1 MSCAVPLDPVALLPT
16 LDILLP
22 HAKIKSAPAY
32 QGRTL
37 SRLRVISGKL
47 KGRKLFTLKGMDLR
61 PTSDRVKEAIFDIL
75 QNSVEGQKVLDLFA
89 GTGAMGIEALSRGAK
104 RAVFVEASPRSLAV
118 LYKNLAVG
126 RLQEQAEVLS
136 REVQAGMKILSERGE
151 TFDLI
156 FLDPP
161 YGKGLARKTLQALSG
176 ESILAPDALIV
187 AEHSSAEDLD
197 VVSFL
202 ERIDQRRYGSTL
214 VSFFRKSSAVL
225 RCCSVAVR

>member
-1 MSCAVPLDPVALLPT
+1 VPAAFFPT

-32 QGRTL
+32 QGGIL

-47 KGRKLFTLKGMDLR
+47 KGKRLFTLKGMDLR

-75 QNSVEGQKVLDLFA
+75 QNSIPGQKVLDLFA

-104 RAVFVEASPRSLAV
+104 RALFVEGSRRSLAV
-118 LYKNLAVG
+118 LYKNLEAC

-136 REVQAGMKILSERGE
+136 REVEAGIKILSERGE

-161 YGKGLARKTLQALSG
+161 YGKGLAREALQALSG
-176 ESILAPDALIV
+176 RSILTSAEALIV
-187 AEHSSAEDLD
+187 AEHSPAENLEDIP
-197 VVSFL
+197 SL

-214 VSFFRKSSAVL
+214 VSFFRESSAVL
-225 RCCSVAVR
+225 QCGSAPVP

>member
-1 MSCAVPLDPVALLPT
+1 
-16 LDILLP
+16 
-22 HAKIKSAPAY
+22 
-32 QGRTL
+32 
-37 SRLRVISGKL
+37 LRVISGKL
-47 KGRKLFTLKGMDLR
+47 KGKRLFTLKGMDLR

-75 QNSVEGQKVLDLFA
+75 QNSIPGRKVLDLFA

-104 RAVFVEASPRSLAV
+104 GAVFVEGSPQSLTV
-118 LYKNLAVG
+118 LYKNLEAC

-136 REVQAGMKILSERGE
+136 REVQAGIKILSERGE

-187 AEHSSAEDLD
+187 AEHSPAEDLD
-197 VVSFL
+197 AISFL
-202 ERIDQRRYGSTL
+202 ERVDQRKYGSTL
-214 VSFFRKSSAVL
+214 VSFFRRGRKEIL
-225 RCCSVAVR
+225 EEKD

>member
-1 MSCAVPLDPVALLPT
+1 MFS
-16 LDILLP
+16 
-22 HAKIKSAPAY
+22 H
-32 QGRTL
+32 
-37 SRLRVISGKL
+37 LRVISGKL
-47 KGRKLFTLKGMDLR
+47 KGKRLFTLKGMDLR

-75 QNSVEGQKVLDLFA
+75 QNSIPGRKVLDLFA

-104 RAVFVEASPRSLAV
+104 GAVFVEGSPQSLTV
-118 LYKNLAVG
+118 LYKNLEAC

-136 REVQAGMKILSERGE
+136 REVQAGIKILSERGE

-187 AEHSSAEDLD
+187 AEHSPAEDLD
-197 VVSFL
+197 AISFL
-202 ERIDQRRYGSTL
+202 ERVDQRKYGSTL
-214 VSFFRKSSAVL
+214 VSFFRPGRKEIL
-225 RCCSVAVR
+225 EEKD